1 MVQVIF
7 GSETPALLYPVA
19 QNMCSLPN
27 PTRIR
32 QVCNNYP
39 SSINTKPQE
48 QRKKIQRD
56 VTLTLWR
63 TQEKRKYSLVQWYVI
78 IDEHCSSKFPR
89 FRPFVLLLSAA
100 YSCRWVWSAAGK
112 MGTKGSGNSGRKA
125 RLSTANSNGL
135 TRNRTLSSVER
146 GRLLTTFWRQR
157 VRFIVFNHSI
167 PTPQRINCVSIKTT
181 KQFTNGSYRR
191 SNTTIH

>member
-1 MVQVIF
+1 MVQVTF
-7 GSETPALLYPVA
+7 DSETPALLYSVA
-19 QNMCSLPN
+19 QNMCSLPK

-48 QRKKIQRD
+48 
-56 VTLTLWR
+56 
-63 TQEKRKYSLVQWYVI
+63 KRKYSPVQWYVI
-78 IDEHCSSKFPR
+78 TEEHFSFKFPR
-89 FRPFVLLLSAA
+89 FRSFVLLLSAA

-112 MGTKGSGNSGRKA
+112 MGTKRIGNSGRKA

-135 TRNRTLSSVER
+135 IRNRTLSSVQR
-146 GRLLTTFWRQR
+146 GRLLTTFWRQK
-157 VRFIVFNHSI
+157 VRCIVFNHLI
-167 PTPQRINCVSIKTT
+167 PIPQRITCVSIKIAN
-181 KQFTNGSYRR
+181 QFTNGSYRW